1 MIEPSLAL
9 YGESFDQVE
18 TQIENLLAATG
29 VRYCLLVDRKGFVL
43 SHKEALWAPRPPA
56 LDSVATLVASNA
68 AATAALAN
76 MLGERTFSEQIHQG
90 EQGAIYVES
99 VGDMALLTLIFDSSV
114 PLGRVKLHAKKAIAA
129 LDAVMEEPQGA
140 PPVQVR
146 RGFWQAVPMPMLDD
160 LLGSPL
166 RSAGMLPPPRDVFGS
181 FHRFARLAARPW
193 PKGERCEYH

>member
-9 YGESFDQVE
+9 YGEDFDQVE
-18 TQIENLLAATG
+18 RQLEDLLEATG

-76 MLGERTFSEQIHQG
+76 MLGERSFSEQIHQG

-99 VGDMALLTLIFDSSV
+99 VADVALLTLIFESSV
-114 PLGRVKLHAKKAIAA
+114 PLGRVKLHAKKTIKE
-129 LDAVMEEPQGA
+129 LTEVMKNVKDA
-140 PPVQVR
+140 PPVKFNDDFGSSV
-146 RGFWQAVPMPMLDD
+146 ASLLDD
-160 LLGSPL
+160 LLG
-166 RSAGMLPPPRDVFGS
+166 
-181 FHRFARLAARPW
+181 
-193 PKGERCEYH
+193 

>member
-18 TQIENLLAATG
+18 TYLEDLLEATG

-99 VGDMALLTLIFDSSV
+99 VADVALLTLIFESSV
-114 PLGRVKLHAKKAIAA
+114 PLGRVKLHAKKTIAA
-129 LDAVMEEPQGA
+129 LTVVMQNLKEAPVIKFDADFGSNA
-140 PPVQVR
+140 T
-146 RGFWQAVPMPMLDD
+146 ALLDD
-160 LLGSPL
+160 LLG
-166 RSAGMLPPPRDVFGS
+166 
-181 FHRFARLAARPW
+181 
-193 PKGERCEYH
+193 

>member
-9 YGESFDQVE
+9 YGDAFDQVE
-18 TQIENLLAATG
+18 KHLGDLLESTG

-90 EQGAIYVES
+90 EQGTLYVES
-99 VGDMALLTLIFDSSV
+99 VGDMALITLIFDSSV
-114 PLGRVKLHAKKAIAA
+114 PLGRVKVHTKKTTLLLADILKDIKDVPAIEFDDDFGANAA
-129 LDAVMEEPQGA
+129 SL
-140 PPVQVR
+140 
-146 RGFWQAVPMPMLDD
+146 LDD
-160 LLGSPL
+160 LLG
-166 RSAGMLPPPRDVFGS
+166 
-181 FHRFARLAARPW
+181 
-193 PKGERCEYH
+193 